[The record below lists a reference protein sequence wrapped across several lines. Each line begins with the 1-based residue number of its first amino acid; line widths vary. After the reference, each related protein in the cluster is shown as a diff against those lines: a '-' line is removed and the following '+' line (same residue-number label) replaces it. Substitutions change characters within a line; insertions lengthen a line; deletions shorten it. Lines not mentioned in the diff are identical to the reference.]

1 MCVGAVCSLHS
12 VLCLGDD
19 ATAVFVLHA
28 SRGGFW
34 VVSSVWAAENSAGIS
49 LLAHVSRRMC
59 GCPQGCDAQGM
70 YTCGLARGCHLADA
84 SL

>member
-1 MCVGAVCSLHS
+1 MCVGAVCSFQS

-49 LLAHVSRRMC
+49 FLAHVSRRMC
-59 GCPQGCDAQGM
+59 GCPQGHDAQGM